1 MNIKYLLAAAALF
14 ATTAFM
20 AVSCCDK
27 TTEAPEAEPV
37 DSAAIV
43 LSNIAERKSVR
54 HFTSEAV
61 SDEQL
66 ESLARAAMAAPT
78 ACNKQPWAV
87 IAVNDRAVLDS
98 LCAVLP
104 YAKMLEQAPAAMI
117 VCGDLSKTLEGDGQQ
132 YWIQDCSAATENLL
146 LAAEAMGL
154 GAVWTAVFPDT
165 AKINGVSAI
174 LSLPENVIP
183 LNVIPVGH
191 PTGEDTPKD
200 KWLDSNYHVNRW

>member
-1 MNIKYLLAAAALF
+1 MNIKHLLAPVAIFAAL
-14 ATTAFM
+14 AFT

-27 TTEAPEAEPV
+27 NTETPVAEPV

-43 LSNIAERKSVR
+43 LNNIAERKSVR

-61 SDEQL
+61 TDEQL
-66 ESLARAAMAAPT
+66 KTLAQAAMAAPT
-78 ACNKQPWAV
+78 ACNKQPWAIV
-87 IAVNDRAVLDS
+87 AVNDRAVLDS

-104 YAKMLEQAPAAMI
+104 HAKMLEQAAAAVI
-117 VCGDLSKTLEGDGQQ
+117 VCGDLTKTLEGEGQQ
-132 YWIQDCSAATENLL
+132 FWIQDCSAATENLL

-154 GAVWTAVFPDT
+154 GAVWTAVYPDT
-165 AKINGVSAI
+165 AKIDGVRTI
-174 LSLPENVIP
+174 LTLPDHIIP

-200 KWLDSNYHVNRW
+200 KWLDSNYHLNRW